1 VGGITMSDHNDKEK
15 QNITVKDNKAVIMR
29 ARIIKAFKIIM
40 FFPWVYATVEIF
52 SGRSNMFVRIII
64 FIVFIYQIVDPIL
77 KWIKRKNHVVFE
89 KTEAEA
95 QKHHIGEDGKRKH
108 GGASTVKELFKMK

>member
-1 VGGITMSDHNDKEK
+1 MSDHNDKEK

-29 ARIIKAFKIIM
+29 ARIIKAIKIIM

-64 FIVFIYQIVDPIL
+64 FIVFLYQIVDPII
-77 KWIKRKNHVVFE
+77 KWIKRKKHVVYDE
-89 KTEAEA
+89 NKDEA
-95 QKHHIGEDGKRKH
+95 QKYHIGEDSKRKH